1 MARLA
6 RIETLV
12 GMPLAEVNEV
22 ALRRFVDGASARI
35 KILISGA
42 SCRGQPYPILRRARR
57 ARFRIVEG

>member
-22 ALRRFVDGASARI
+22 ALRRFVDGRVRDDQDLDFKCQLSGPAVPDSA
-35 KILISGA
+35 SGA
-42 SCRGQPYPILRRARR
+42 ARPVPYR
-57 ARFRIVEG
+57 